1 MTVVV
6 SAAANAIYY
15 QRMKCWAENE
25 SLPMNYDIE
34 FSRRFV
40 LLLPRSIDKETI
52 AIDSVVPSRYSKE
65 PVKLETFKIQ
75 LQVCQ
80 IRSDFLP
87 DDEFV

>member
-1 MTVVV
+1 MTE
-6 SAAANAIYY
+6 SSHEGLCCYY
-15 QRMKCWAENE
+15 
-25 SLPMNYDIE
+25 
-34 FSRRFV
+34 
-40 LLLPRSIDKETI
+40 PRSIDKETI
-52 AIDSVVPSRYSKE
+52 AINSVVSSRYSKE

>member
-1 MTVVV
+1 MINSVV
-6 SAAANAIYY
+6 S
-15 QRMKCWAENE
+15 
-25 SLPMNYDIE
+25 
-34 FSRRFV
+34 
-40 LLLPRSIDKETI
+40 
-52 AIDSVVPSRYSKE
+52 SRYSKE